1 MINEIITKCILNI
14 AFLCSLSSCFSYHS
28 IERLDKPVLYDDEP
42 MAGFAHVLEL
52 GRRDAAVVF
61 DTVFCQED
69 TIVIV
74 GQVHDALFHDEIVP
88 TTIYLL
94 EQQPSGVYTV
104 VRPLGFVDIANGTFN
119 VALPKHLKE
128 TLIGFDPIGYKSK
141 VFVINTNKRR
151 RTGFLFLK

>member
-28 IERLDKPVLYDDEP
+28 IERLDKPVLYDEEP

-52 GRRDAAVVF
+52 GRRDAMVAF

-69 TIVIV
+69 SIVVI
-74 GQVHDALFHDEIVP
+74 GRVHDALLHDEIVP
-88 TTIYLL
+88 TSIYLL
-94 EQQPSGVYTV
+94 EQQPAGGDTV
-104 VRPLGFVDIANGTFN
+104 IRPLGFVDTTNGSFN
-119 VALPKHLKE
+119 VVLPKHLE
-128 TLIGFDPIGYKSK
+128 EALLGFDPIGYKSK

-151 RTGFLFLK
+151 RKGFLFLK